1 MNGKRK
7 GPGGVLCDDIGGKR
21 PHLAA
26 QTAQAQGQVQ
36 PLQAQVRAQAVA
48 QTHPHAQAQALAP
61 TEMHDSDSESEE
73 EIKMRPIKRPM
84 EQTATAVDGGG
95 EEEGEKEKEED
106 AKGKTSE
113 GAETM
118 PQRRRGRPLKG
129 KSWNAAQG
137 CWVAEEEEE
146 DKEDCGLPL
155 SALIRVGDAMHNS
168 NPDAPPTMKRR
179 FITITL
185 ARLDGSFGI
194 ALSGNVVT
202 EVKEGGAAAAEGTIK
217 VGDMILEVN
226 GKDTA
231 ISGFASL
238 LPKDKEKSIILK
250 LLRMVT
256 VEAAAAEATEKAT
269 AKLQAAL
276 DAPDLAEGAE
286 PSAVETRRKMLA
298 TAVSVAT
305 KAGLDAEAIKP
316 AEAKLAALPP
326 PVEDAGADDKPVLA
340 PAFTHIAK
348 IKPPPSAPAEEE
360 EEAAAVPEA
369 PPPYVV
375 PPYVVPPY
383 VVPGGPEQQAAI
395 FAAQAAASAAAAAAA
410 AAVGFPPP

>member
-1 MNGKRK
+1 
-7 GPGGVLCDDIGGKR
+7 
-21 PHLAA
+21 
-26 QTAQAQGQVQ
+26 
-36 PLQAQVRAQAVA
+36 
-48 QTHPHAQAQALAP
+48 
-61 TEMHDSDSESEE
+61 
-73 EIKMRPIKRPM
+73 M
-84 EQTATAVDGGG
+84 EPG
-95 EEEGEKEKEED
+95 EEA
-106 AKGKTSE
+106 AKQAE
-113 GAETM
+113 AVVAGAEAEAPKDSAADASPAGDSTS
-118 PQRRRGRPLKG
+118 PGTGRRGRERKASARVVEAAKSAAESASEVVAKAEAAAAAKAAKRATPKAEGDG
-129 KSWNAAQG
+129 KSPSKKKQK
-137 CWVAEEEEE
+137 VATTPE
-146 DKEDCGLPL
+146 DPE
-155 SALIRVGDAMHNS
+155 
-168 NPDAPPTMKRR
+168 NPSGPPMKKK

-185 ARLDGSFGI
+185 GRLDGSFGI
-194 ALSGNVVT
+194 ALSGTVVT